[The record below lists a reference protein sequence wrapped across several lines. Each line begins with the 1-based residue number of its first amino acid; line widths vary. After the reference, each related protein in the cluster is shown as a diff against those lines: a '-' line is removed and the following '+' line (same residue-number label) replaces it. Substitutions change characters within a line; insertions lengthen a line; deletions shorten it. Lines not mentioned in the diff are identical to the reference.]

1 MAYQANIP
9 LSSDKFKDSQSDIN
23 GNFQAIKTLI
33 DVNHETF
40 GASGEGK
47 HKWVALPVQGS
58 APTTAAGEVAIYSTT
73 SSLTG
78 VPELSIRA
86 ESAGTAFEFTSKTEG
101 TNGWTRLPSGILL
114 KWGTTSTLTAG
125 DNTITLPTGAS
136 IQAFATIYNIQISA
150 QSDSG
155 TPADPN
161 SAMYPYAVDELSFG
175 TWVTKRS
182 SGSIG
187 TPLVA
192 YYFITG
198 I

>member
-9 LSSDKFKDSQSDIN
+9 QPGDKIKDSQADLLGDFIALKS
-23 GNFQAIKTLI
+23 LI

-40 GASGEGK
+40 GASDEGK

-78 VPELSIRA
+78 VSELSVKA
-86 ESAGTAFEFTSKTEG
+86 DLAGTAVEFTSKTEG
-101 TNGWTRLPSGILL
+101 TNGWTRLPSGILI

-125 DNTITLPTGAS
+125 ANTITLPTGVS
-136 IQAFATIYNIQISA
+136 IQAFATIYNIQVSA
-150 QSDSG
+150 QSDGSS
-155 TPADPN
+155 DPS
-161 SAMYPYAVDELSFG
+161 SAMYPSAVDELSFKI
-175 TWVTKRS
+175 WVVKRS
-182 SGSIG
+182 TGAIG
-187 TPLVA
+187 TPLVG
-192 YYFITG
+192 YYFIIG